1 MVAKIRQN
9 NFFWILIIGII
20 SVQLIAMIMQFTYEK
35 SGYHID
41 EIWQYTL
48 SNADEGYGVI
58 NDGVINDGN
67 KKMNEWVSGSYFN
80 GALTVQP
87 DEAFHF
93 KNVWYNAAHDTKGPL
108 GYVPLHLIGSFFQNQ
123 YSTWQMFSLNLISF
137 FVMMIF
143 VCHIVLLLTKNRF
156 LAMLVTTFFGFTTA
170 AFAMTLFL
178 RMYIFEAMLL
188 VIYTYII
195 LRFMQQEKWIPSVIG
210 VGIMVCLGGLT
221 DYLFLSYAFFVTV
234 SEML

>member
-1 MVAKIRQN
+1 
-9 NFFWILIIGII
+9 
-20 SVQLIAMIMQFTYEK
+20 MQ
-35 SGYHID
+35 
-41 EIWQYTL
+41 
-48 SNADEGYGVI
+48 
-58 NDGVINDGN
+58 
-67 KKMNEWVSGSYFN
+67 
-80 GALTVQP
+80 
-87 DEAFHF
+87 
-93 KNVWYNAAHDTKGPL
+93 
-108 GYVPLHLIGSFFQNQ
+108 PLH
-123 YSTWQMFSLNLISF
+123 T
-137 FVMMIF
+137 
-143 VCHIVLLLTKNRF
+143 RF

-234 SEML
+234 SEMLYL